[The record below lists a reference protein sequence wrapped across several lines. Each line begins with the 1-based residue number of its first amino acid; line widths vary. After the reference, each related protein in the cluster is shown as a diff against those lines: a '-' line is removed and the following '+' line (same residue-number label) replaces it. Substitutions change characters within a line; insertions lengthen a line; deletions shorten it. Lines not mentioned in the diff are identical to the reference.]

1 MRDLTENKDSQYE
14 GSTREG
20 SALILVTFATPDGLA
35 LGIKRKQGILDVAA
49 ARERLG
55 TGETP
60 ATPEAFFRMGSTAV
74 PLLESLAAEAE
85 GYPELFVDESALQL
99 GPAVPAP
106 GKVICIGLNYRRHAL
121 ESKMAIPTSPVIFSK
136 FTNAIAGPGDD
147 VPLPASAQEYDYEAE
162 LVAVIGRRARN
173 VDASQALDHVL
184 GYCNG
189 NDLTARDLQFR
200 TSQWL
205 LGKSLDRFMPLG
217 PYLVTADQVGDPQS
231 LRIRLWLNG
240 ELRQDS
246 STGDMIFSV
255 AEAISYL
262 SRHMTLE
269 PGDLISTGTP
279 EGVIMGMEERVWLK
293 PGDRVEVEVEG
304 LGRLTNRMTAEA

>member
-1 MRDLTENKDSQYE
+1 M
-14 GSTREG
+14 
-20 SALILVTFATPDGLA
+20 ILVTFTTPNGLA
-35 LGIKRKQGILDVAA
+35 LGIKLTQGILDVAA
-49 ARERLG
+49 AKARMG
-55 TGETP
+55 TDDMP
-60 ATPEAFFRMGSTAV
+60 ATPEALFRMGSAAL
-74 PLLESLAAEAE
+74 PLLESLAAQAE
-85 GYPELFVDESALQL
+85 GYPELCVDESALHL

-106 GKVICIGLNYRRHAL
+106 GKIFCIGLNYRRHAL
-121 ESKMAIPTSPVIFSK
+121 ESKMEVPTSPVLFSK

-147 VPLPASAQEYDYEAE
+147 IPLPASAQEYDYEAE

-173 VDASQALDHVL
+173 VSEADALQYVL

-205 LGKSLDRFMPLG
+205 LGKSLDRFMPVG

-246 STGDMIFSV
+246 STGDMIFSL
-255 AEAISYL
+255 AEVVSYL

-269 PGDLISTGTP
+269 PGDIISTGTP
-279 EGVIMGMEERVWLK
+279 EGVIMGMAERAWLK

-304 LGRLTNRMTAEA
+304 LGRLTNQMTIGA